1 MRACVRRGCAR
12 ERWGGNRR
20 GKEGN
25 EGGGHTERMSKS
37 NVSYGANL
45 SKLSSLTLTVTLTLT
60 STVTLIRT
68 VTTYNPNIILQ
79 HASSAFIAQC
89 RHQAPAQCRLN
100 LNPSQHPNRNGSHA
114 TPALHA
120 NRNFSVNPKHKV
132 AFTTY
137 SVRRN
142 EATLRIP

>member
-1 MRACVRRGCAR
+1 MCARACVVRAR
-12 ERWGGNRR
+12 VNGGEVTGGERTETR
-20 GKEGN
+20 
-25 EGGGHTERMSKS
+25 GGHTERMSKS
-37 NVSYGANL
+37 NVYYGTNL

-142 EATLRIP
+142 EATLTIP